1 MKAITLLMIACFFA
15 VTSFAQSEPM
25 TTTNTQTA
33 SILKINK
40 EQQTTK
46 IAYREYTVSDCSRYH
61 KMKVAG
67 IVLSAVGGGLFIT
80 GATMV
85 AVDNRNT
92 YLYGE
97 SYYGPFHPL
106 RNGGG
111 AMIATGALCVGAG
124 IPLAV
129 IGAVKTRRYCGAAAI
144 PRSSLDFHT
153 GSNGTGLALNF

>member
-1 MKAITLLMIACFFA
+1 MKAITLFTIACFIA
-15 VTSFAQSEPM
+15 ATSFAQSDLM
-25 TTTNTQTA
+25 NATNPQSA
-33 SILKINK
+33 SLLKINK

-46 IAYREYTVSDCSRYH
+46 VAYREYTASDCSRYH

-97 SYYGPFHPL
+97 GYYGPYHPL

-111 AMIATGALCVGAG
+111 AMIATGALCMGAG
-124 IPLAV
+124 IPLAI

-144 PRSSLDFHT
+144 PRSSLDLHS
-153 GSNGTGLALNF
+153 GMNGTGLALNF